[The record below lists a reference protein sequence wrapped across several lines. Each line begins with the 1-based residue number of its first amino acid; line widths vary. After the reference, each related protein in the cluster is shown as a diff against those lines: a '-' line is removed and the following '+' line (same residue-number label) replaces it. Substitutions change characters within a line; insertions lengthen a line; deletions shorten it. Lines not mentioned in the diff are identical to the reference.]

1 MMLHVF
7 LPLCS
12 TPAGASQGREMGTV
26 PPHPIAAA
34 AQGAVAVLCCRD
46 TLLAAVCSVSCQD
59 PQGSQQG
66 VEIREFFPQFCI
78 LGLV

>member
-26 PPHPIAAA
+26 PAHPIAAA

-66 VEIREFFPQFCI
+66 LKSGSSSPSFAYWD
-78 LGLV
+78 